1 MINTIIID
9 DEADSIET
17 LQWKLRNYC
26 PHVQVT
32 ATFEDPVAG
41 LQHLQQ
47 QAPELLFLDIEM
59 PMLSGFD
66 ILEELGPDV
75 PFDVIF
81 TTAYDHFGIQAV
93 KASALDYLLKPI
105 QNKELVKAVEKY
117 EDQRSGSTRKEQFK
131 GLLDNIAAEKQG
143 RNSKIALATKESIE
157 FVAAED
163 IVCCSADSNYT
174 VLYLT
179 DGRKRIISKTLK
191 DFEES
196 LEPYRFYRAHNS
208 HLVNLDK
215 IKLYMRTDG
224 GYLVM
229 TNQMKIP
236 VAKNRK
242 EGLLKLM

>member
-1 MINTIIID
+1 MIQTIIID

-26 PHVQVT
+26 PEVKVV
-32 ATFEDPVAG
+32 ATFEDPVQG
-41 LQHLQQ
+41 LHYLQKQ
-47 QAPELLFLDIEM
+47 PPDLLFLDIEM

-66 ILEELGPDV
+66 ILEELGSNIS
-75 PFDVIF
+75 FDVIF

-117 EDQRSGSTRKEQFK
+117 QGNLRAGNRKKQLQ
-131 GLLDNIAAEKQG
+131 GLLANIEAEKQG
-143 RNSKIALATKESIE
+143 RSTKIALATKESIE
-157 FVAAED
+157 FVEADE
-163 IVCCSADSNYT
+163 IICCSADSNYT
-174 VLYLT
+174 ILYLT
-179 DGRKRIISKTLK
+179 GKRKRIISKTLK

-215 IKLYMRTDG
+215 IKMYMRTDG
-224 GYLVM
+224 GYLVLS
-229 TNQMKIP
+229 NEMKIP